1 MGSSPGW
8 PPSYPVPPAYPPVQP
23 DSSATPKV
31 RPISGVRRVG
41 MTVAVIGSVFV
52 AGLAGALVGTHIGST
67 PTPPAAP
74 STAPTSDQPSPAN
87 VRTQTIDLCT
97 RFAAGYAALPSPQ
110 NSSADVVPAAD
121 YISDAL
127 RDNPVADAGVRSAIT
142 ESLRLFREHAAALSR
157 EPARGA
163 IQPPT
168 HWTAATAN
176 AADDRVWSV
185 CESYQG

>member
-1 MGSSPGW
+1 MSSSPGW
-8 PPSYPVPPAYPPVQP
+8 SPSYPVPPAYPPVQP
-23 DSSATPKV
+23 DSSAPPKV
-31 RPISGVRRVG
+31 RPSSGARRAG
-41 MTVAVIGSVFV
+41 MTAAVIGSVFV
-52 AGLAGALVGTHIGST
+52 AGLAGVLVGTHIGST
-67 PTPPAAP
+67 PTPLAAP
-74 STAPTSDQPSPAN
+74 SAALASDPSPAN

-97 RFAAGYAALPSPQ
+97 RFAAGYSALPSPQ
-110 NSSADVVPAAD
+110 NSAADVVPAAN

-176 AADDRVWSV
+176 AADDRVWSA